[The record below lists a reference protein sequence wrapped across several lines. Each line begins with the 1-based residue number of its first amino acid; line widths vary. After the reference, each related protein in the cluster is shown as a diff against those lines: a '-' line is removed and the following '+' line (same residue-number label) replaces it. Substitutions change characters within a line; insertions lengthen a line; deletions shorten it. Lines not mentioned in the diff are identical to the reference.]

1 MQKNIIRRII
11 QFVPVLLG
19 ITFLAFSLIYMSP
32 SDPVSVRLSA
42 GGISADPVLVE
53 KMTREMG
60 LDRPFFVQYG
70 DWLFRFLQGD
80 MGSSYITDESVSSMI
95 LRALP
100 YTLKMAAASLILTLM
115 IACTTG

>member
-1 MQKNIIRRII
+1 MKNYRMQKNIIKRII
-11 QFVPVLLG
+11 QFIPVLLG

-60 LDRPFFVQYG
+60 LDRPFLYNTGTGFSGFSRGIWV
-70 DWLFRFLQGD
+70 
-80 MGSSYITDESVSSMI
+80 
-95 LRALP
+95 LP
-100 YTLKMAAASLILTLM
+100 ISLTKVYRP
-115 IACTTG
+115 